1 MKCAALQSRILFNP
15 LKFERMKKEKKLNVR
30 ELVNKFQANCD
41 RISEIANTCETEQ
54 RERTEAETTEY
65 EALTRENQL
74 LQMKMQAASAD
85 YLREN
90 PNAREEAVKVI
101 RENAANGK
109 KTEIV
114 FVRETM
120 VVSDVN
126 SGGIIPLNIQDI
138 LKPLQ
143 EGFILDKV
151 GLPMPT
157 GLVGDFVWPMY
168 EMVEAQVLGEN
179 AQLGDTKIPFSK
191 LTASPAR
198 IGIAIPVTNQ
208 ALNQSDGLLE
218 TIVREIMPMSVR
230 QLLNKILFKGAAVN
244 QAASTA
250 GLIGPFAKSSI
261 RDKMVNLSNVPTF
274 TQLNKDM
281 KAAVLETGIA
291 GDHLCW
297 VMTKSMAAILE
308 GTPINSNGV
317 YVPMLQNGMLC
328 GLPVYTT
335 NEIADFAV
343 SYQKYTAGQ
352 TNAWADY
359 TLQDGDTVSYEV
371 TGDTVAHALAKIST
385 PAGGKIAK
393 VTVRTEYIGLGDWR
407 YQPMGLFGALRF
419 IVDPYSQAR
428 KDAVDFVLNTDYG
441 TKTLRDEAFILGKVA
456 ASN

>member
-1 MKCAALQSRILFNP
+1 
-15 LKFERMKKEKKLNVR
+15 MKKDKKLNVR

-65 EALTRENQL
+65 EALVRENQL
-74 LQMKMQAASAD
+74 LQMKMQAASAE

-90 PNAREEAVKVI
+90 PNAREDAVKII
-101 RENAANGK
+101 RENAASGK

-120 VVSDVN
+120 VVSDVDN
-126 SGGIIPLNIQDI
+126 GGVVPLNIQDI
-138 LKPLQ
+138 IKPLQ

-157 GLVGDFVWPMY
+157 GLVGDYVWPMY
-168 EMVEAQVLGEN
+168 EMVEATVLGEG

-198 IGIAIPVTNQ
+198 IGIAVPVTNQ

-218 TIVREIMPMSVR
+218 TIVREIMPMAVR
-230 QLLNKILFKGAAVN
+230 QLLNKILFKGSAVN
-244 QAASTA
+244 QAAATA
-250 GLIGPFAKSSI
+250 GLIGPFAKESI
-261 RDKMVNLSNVPTF
+261 RAKMVSLSSVPTF
-274 TQLNKDM
+274 AELNQQM

-291 GDHLCW
+291 GEHLCW

-308 GTPINSNGV
+308 GTPINEKGI
-317 YVPMLQNGMLC
+317 YVPMLQNGILC

-335 NEIADFAV
+335 NAIADLAV
-343 SYQKYTAGQ
+343 KYKKYTAGS
-352 TNAWADY
+352 TNSWGDY
-359 TLQDGDTVSYEV
+359 VLQDTDAISYEV
-371 TGDTVAHALAKIST
+371 TGDTEAHALAKISG

-407 YQPMGLFGALRF
+407 YQPMGLFGSLRF

-456 ASN
+456 VSV